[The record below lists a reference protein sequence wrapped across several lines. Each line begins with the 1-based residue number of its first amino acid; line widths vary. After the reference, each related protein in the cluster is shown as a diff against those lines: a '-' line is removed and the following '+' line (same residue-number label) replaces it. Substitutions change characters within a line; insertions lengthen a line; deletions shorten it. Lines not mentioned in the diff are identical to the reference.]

1 MSILTKLSQLSP
13 NLSPATQKKI
23 VVTNNYDM
31 PILTE
36 FLQLNPSQSPE
47 LKSIM
52 KTSNSTKSLQSPH
65 KFVKMMKVN
74 SPTTTTISIPNT
86 ADDENTTIDEEKSK
100 NQLLTDSIESNL
112 FTDAWNEK
120 NTQALR
126 ANFLKK
132 VFGGGDGGS
141 GPSTSNNSSKMSK
154 EKFVRDVSKSLE
166 RGEDVVTRMDPRAFE
181 SFLTSEVAGDSEP
194 PGLALPLNA
203 SRTYPIASCKAD
215 SFSASDLASSTLKS
229 TSIASSASGVSP
241 KARTISISLSNV
253 TPSLG
258 FADNLLIR
266 SLA

>member
-13 NLSPATQKKI
+13 SLSPATQKKI

-52 KTSNSTKSLQSPH
+52 KTSNSTKSLQPPH

-74 SPTTTTISIPNT
+74 SPTTTISIPNT
-86 ADDENTTIDEEKSK
+86 TDDENTIDEEKIISK

-112 FTDAWNEK
+112 SLFTDVWNEK

-141 GPSTSNNSSKMSK
+141 VVVIPPLKHLLLD
-154 EKFVRDVSKSLE
+154 DVPDPPE
-166 RGEDVVTRMDPRAFE
+166 RQQPRQ
-181 SFLTSEVAGDSEP
+181 
-194 PGLALPLNA
+194 LPHYHRQRQIIEIPLH
-203 SRTYPIASCKAD
+203 SCD
-215 SFSASDLASSTLKS
+215 E
-229 TSIASSASGVSP
+229 
-241 KARTISISLSNV
+241 TIIQYY
-253 TPSLG
+253 
-258 FADNLLIR
+258 
-266 SLA
+266 

>member
-1 MSILTKLSQLSP
+1 MSILTKLSQLSS

-74 SPTTTTISIPNT
+74 SPTTTISIPNT
-86 ADDENTTIDEEKSK
+86 TDDENTIDEEKIISK

-112 FTDAWNEK
+112 SLFTDVWNEK

-132 VFGGGDGGS
+132 VFGGDGGS
-141 GPSTSNNSSKMSK
+141 VVVIPPLKHLLLD
-154 EKFVRDVSKSLE
+154 DVPHPPE
-166 RGEDVVTRMDPRAFE
+166 RQQPRQ
-181 SFLTSEVAGDSEP
+181 
-194 PGLALPLNA
+194 LPHYRQRQIIEIPLH
-203 SRTYPIASCKAD
+203 SCD
-215 SFSASDLASSTLKS
+215 E
-229 TSIASSASGVSP
+229 
-241 KARTISISLSNV
+241 TIIQYY
-253 TPSLG
+253 
-258 FADNLLIR
+258 
-266 SLA
+266 

>member
-13 NLSPATQKKI
+13 SLSPATQKKI

-36 FLQLNPSQSPE
+36 FLLQLNPSQSPE

-52 KTSNSTKSLQSPH
+52 KTSNSTKSLQPPH
-65 KFVKMMKVN
+65 KFVKM
-74 SPTTTTISIPNT
+74 TRSIPNT

-132 VFGGGDGGS
+132 VFGGDGGS
-141 GPSTSNNSSKMSK
+141 VVVIPPLKHLLLD
-154 EKFVRDVSKSLE
+154 DVPHPPE
-166 RGEDVVTRMDPRAFE
+166 RQQPRQ
-181 SFLTSEVAGDSEP
+181 
-194 PGLALPLNA
+194 LPHYRQRQIIEIPLH
-203 SRTYPIASCKAD
+203 SCD
-215 SFSASDLASSTLKS
+215 E
-229 TSIASSASGVSP
+229 
-241 KARTISISLSNV
+241 TIIQYY
-253 TPSLG
+253 
-258 FADNLLIR
+258 
-266 SLA
+266 

>member
-1 MSILTKLSQLSP
+1 MSILTKLPQLSS
-13 NLSPATQKKI
+13 NLSPATQNKI
-23 VVTNNYDM
+23 VVVTNNYDM

-36 FLQLNPSQSPE
+36 FLLQLNPSQSPE

-52 KTSNSTKSLQSPH
+52 KTSNSLQSPH

-112 FTDAWNEK
+112 FTDVWNEK

-141 GPSTSNNSSKMSK
+141 VVVIPPLKHLLLD
-154 EKFVRDVSKSLE
+154 DVPHPPE
-166 RGEDVVTRMDPRAFE
+166 RQQPRQ
-181 SFLTSEVAGDSEP
+181 
-194 PGLALPLNA
+194 LPHYHRQRQIIEIPLH
-203 SRTYPIASCKAD
+203 SCD
-215 SFSASDLASSTLKS
+215 E
-229 TSIASSASGVSP
+229 
-241 KARTISISLSNV
+241 TIIQYY
-253 TPSLG
+253 
-258 FADNLLIR
+258 
-266 SLA
+266 

>member
-1 MSILTKLSQLSP
+1 MSILTKLPQLSS
-13 NLSPATQKKI
+13 NLSPVTQNKI

-52 KTSNSTKSLQSPH
+52 KTSNSTNKSLQSPH

-86 ADDENTTIDEEKSK
+86 ADDENTTIDEEKIISK

-112 FTDAWNEK
+112 FTDVWNEK

-132 VFGGGDGGS
+132 VFGGDGGS
-141 GPSTSNNSSKMSK
+141 VVVIPPLKHLLLD
-154 EKFVRDVSKSLE
+154 DVPHPPE
-166 RGEDVVTRMDPRAFE
+166 RQQPRQ
-181 SFLTSEVAGDSEP
+181 
-194 PGLALPLNA
+194 LPHYRQRQIIEIPLH
-203 SRTYPIASCKAD
+203 SCD
-215 SFSASDLASSTLKS
+215 E
-229 TSIASSASGVSP
+229 
-241 KARTISISLSNV
+241 TIIQYY
-253 TPSLG
+253 
-258 FADNLLIR
+258 
-266 SLA
+266 

>member
-1 MSILTKLSQLSP
+1 MSILTKLPQLSS
-13 NLSPATQKKI
+13 NLSPATQNKMI

-36 FLQLNPSQSPE
+36 FLLQLNPSQSPE

-52 KTSNSTKSLQSPH
+52 KTSNSLQSPH

-74 SPTTTTISIPNT
+74 SPTTTNISIPNT

-112 FTDAWNEK
+112 FTDVWNEK

-141 GPSTSNNSSKMSK
+141 VVVIPPLKHLLLD
-154 EKFVRDVSKSLE
+154 DVPHPPE
-166 RGEDVVTRMDPRAFE
+166 RQQPRQ
-181 SFLTSEVAGDSEP
+181 
-194 PGLALPLNA
+194 LPHYHRQRQIIEIPLH
-203 SRTYPIASCKAD
+203 SCD
-215 SFSASDLASSTLKS
+215 E
-229 TSIASSASGVSP
+229 
-241 KARTISISLSNV
+241 TIIQYY
-253 TPSLG
+253 
-258 FADNLLIR
+258 
-266 SLA
+266 

>member
-1 MSILTKLSQLSP
+1 MSILTKLPQLSS
-13 NLSPATQKKI
+13 NLSPVTQNKI

-36 FLQLNPSQSPE
+36 FLLQLNPSQSPE

-52 KTSNSTKSLQSPH
+52 KTSNSLQSPH

-74 SPTTTTISIPNT
+74 SSPTTTTNISIPNT

-100 NQLLTDSIESNL
+100 NQLLTDSIIESNL

-141 GPSTSNNSSKMSK
+141 VVVIPPLKHLLLD
-154 EKFVRDVSKSLE
+154 DVPDPPE
-166 RGEDVVTRMDPRAFE
+166 RQQPRQ
-181 SFLTSEVAGDSEP
+181 
-194 PGLALPLNA
+194 LPHYHRQRQIIEIPLH
-203 SRTYPIASCKAD
+203 SCD
-215 SFSASDLASSTLKS
+215 E
-229 TSIASSASGVSP
+229 
-241 KARTISISLSNV
+241 TIIQYY
-253 TPSLG
+253 
-258 FADNLLIR
+258 
-266 SLA
+266 

>member
-1 MSILTKLSQLSP
+1 MSILTKLPQLSS

-47 LKSIM
+47 LKSI
-52 KTSNSTKSLQSPH
+52 KTSNSTKSLQPPH

-74 SPTTTTISIPNT
+74 SPTTTISIPNT
-86 ADDENTTIDEEKSK
+86 TDDENTIDEEKIISK

-112 FTDAWNEK
+112 FTDVWNEK

-141 GPSTSNNSSKMSK
+141 VVVIPPLKHLLLD
-154 EKFVRDVSKSLE
+154 DVPHPPE
-166 RGEDVVTRMDPRAFE
+166 RQQPRQ
-181 SFLTSEVAGDSEP
+181 
-194 PGLALPLNA
+194 LPHYHRQRQIIEIPLH
-203 SRTYPIASCKAD
+203 SCD
-215 SFSASDLASSTLKS
+215 E
-229 TSIASSASGVSP
+229 
-241 KARTISISLSNV
+241 TIIQYY
-253 TPSLG
+253 
-258 FADNLLIR
+258 
-266 SLA
+266 

>member
-1 MSILTKLSQLSP
+1 MSILTKLSQLSS

-74 SPTTTTISIPNT
+74 SPTTTNISIPNT

-141 GPSTSNNSSKMSK
+141 VVVIPPLKHLLLD
-154 EKFVRDVSKSLE
+154 DVPDPPE
-166 RGEDVVTRMDPRAFE
+166 RQQPRQ
-181 SFLTSEVAGDSEP
+181 
-194 PGLALPLNA
+194 LPHYHRQRQIIEIPLH
-203 SRTYPIASCKAD
+203 SCD
-215 SFSASDLASSTLKS
+215 E
-229 TSIASSASGVSP
+229 
-241 KARTISISLSNV
+241 TIIQYY
-253 TPSLG
+253 
-258 FADNLLIR
+258 
-266 SLA
+266 

>member
-13 NLSPATQKKI
+13 SLSPATQKKI

-74 SPTTTTISIPNT
+74 SPTTTTTISIPNT

-100 NQLLTDSIESNL
+100 NQLLTDSIIESNL

-141 GPSTSNNSSKMSK
+141 VVVIPPLKHLLLD
-154 EKFVRDVSKSLE
+154 DVPHPPE
-166 RGEDVVTRMDPRAFE
+166 RQQPRQ
-181 SFLTSEVAGDSEP
+181 
-194 PGLALPLNA
+194 LPHYHRQRQIIEIPLH
-203 SRTYPIASCKAD
+203 SCD
-215 SFSASDLASSTLKS
+215 E
-229 TSIASSASGVSP
+229 
-241 KARTISISLSNV
+241 TIIQYY
-253 TPSLG
+253 
-258 FADNLLIR
+258 
-266 SLA
+266 

>member
-1 MSILTKLSQLSP
+1 MSILTKLPQLSS
-13 NLSPATQKKI
+13 NLSPATQNKI
-23 VVTNNYDM
+23 VVVTNNYDM

-36 FLQLNPSQSPE
+36 FLLQLNPSQSPE

-52 KTSNSTKSLQSPH
+52 KTSNSLQSPH

-74 SPTTTTISIPNT
+74 SPTTTNISIPNT

-141 GPSTSNNSSKMSK
+141 VVVIPPLKHLLLD
-154 EKFVRDVSKSLE
+154 DVPHPPE
-166 RGEDVVTRMDPRAFE
+166 RQQPRQ
-181 SFLTSEVAGDSEP
+181 
-194 PGLALPLNA
+194 LPHYHRQRQIIEIPLH
-203 SRTYPIASCKAD
+203 SCD
-215 SFSASDLASSTLKS
+215 E
-229 TSIASSASGVSP
+229 
-241 KARTISISLSNV
+241 TIIQYY
-253 TPSLG
+253 
-258 FADNLLIR
+258 
-266 SLA
+266 

>member
-1 MSILTKLSQLSP
+1 MSILTKLPQLSS

-52 KTSNSTKSLQSPH
+52 KTSNSTKSLQPPH

-74 SPTTTTISIPNT
+74 SPTTTISIPNT
-86 ADDENTTIDEEKSK
+86 ADDENTIDEEKIISK

-112 FTDAWNEK
+112 SLFTDVWNEK

-132 VFGGGDGGS
+132 VFGGDGGS
-141 GPSTSNNSSKMSK
+141 VVVIPPLKHLLLD
-154 EKFVRDVSKSLE
+154 DVPHPPE
-166 RGEDVVTRMDPRAFE
+166 RQQPRQ
-181 SFLTSEVAGDSEP
+181 
-194 PGLALPLNA
+194 LPHYRQRQIIEIPLH
-203 SRTYPIASCKAD
+203 SCD
-215 SFSASDLASSTLKS
+215 E
-229 TSIASSASGVSP
+229 
-241 KARTISISLSNV
+241 TIIQYY
-253 TPSLG
+253 
-258 FADNLLIR
+258 
-266 SLA
+266 

>member
-1 MSILTKLSQLSP
+1 MSILTKLPQLSS

-52 KTSNSTKSLQSPH
+52 KTSNSLQSPH

-74 SPTTTTISIPNT
+74 SSPTTTTNISIPNT
-86 ADDENTTIDEEKSK
+86 ADDKNTTIDEEKSK
-100 NQLLTDSIESNL
+100 NQLLTDSIIESNL

-141 GPSTSNNSSKMSK
+141 VVVIPPLKHLLLD
-154 EKFVRDVSKSLE
+154 DVPHPPE
-166 RGEDVVTRMDPRAFE
+166 RQQPRQ
-181 SFLTSEVAGDSEP
+181 
-194 PGLALPLNA
+194 LPHYHRQRQIIEIPLH
-203 SRTYPIASCKAD
+203 SCD
-215 SFSASDLASSTLKS
+215 E
-229 TSIASSASGVSP
+229 
-241 KARTISISLSNV
+241 TIIQYY
-253 TPSLG
+253 
-258 FADNLLIR
+258 
-266 SLA
+266 

>member
-1 MSILTKLSQLSP
+1 MSILTKLPQLSS
-13 NLSPATQKKI
+13 NLSPVTQKKMI

-36 FLQLNPSQSPE
+36 FLLQLNPSQSPE

-74 SPTTTTISIPNT
+74 SPTTTNISIPNT
-86 ADDENTTIDEEKSK
+86 ADDKNTTIDEEKSK

-112 FTDAWNEK
+112 FTDVWNEK

-141 GPSTSNNSSKMSK
+141 VVVIPPLKHLLLDDVPDPPERQQPRQLPHYHRQRQIIEIPLHSCD
-154 EKFVRDVSKSLE
+154 EKIIQ
-166 RGEDVVTRMDPRAFE
+166 
-181 SFLTSEVAGDSEP
+181 
-194 PGLALPLNA
+194 
-203 SRTYPIASCKAD
+203 YY
-215 SFSASDLASSTLKS
+215 
-229 TSIASSASGVSP
+229 
-241 KARTISISLSNV
+241 
-253 TPSLG
+253 
-258 FADNLLIR
+258 
-266 SLA
+266 

>member
-1 MSILTKLSQLSP
+1 MSISTELPQLSP
-13 NLSPATQKKI
+13 SLSTTTQKI

-100 NQLLTDSIESNL
+100 NQLLTDSIIESNL

-132 VFGGGDGGS
+132 VFGGDGGS
-141 GPSTSNNSSKMSK
+141 VVVIPPLKHLLLD
-154 EKFVRDVSKSLE
+154 DVPDPPE
-166 RGEDVVTRMDPRAFE
+166 RQQPRQ
-181 SFLTSEVAGDSEP
+181 
-194 PGLALPLNA
+194 LPHYHRQRQIIEIPLH
-203 SRTYPIASCKAD
+203 SCD
-215 SFSASDLASSTLKS
+215 E
-229 TSIASSASGVSP
+229 
-241 KARTISISLSNV
+241 TIIQYY
-253 TPSLG
+253 
-258 FADNLLIR
+258 
-266 SLA
+266 

>member
-52 KTSNSTKSLQSPH
+52 KTSNSLQSPH

-74 SPTTTTISIPNT
+74 SSPTTTTNISIPNT

-100 NQLLTDSIESNL
+100 NQLLTDSIIESNL

-132 VFGGGDGGS
+132 VFGGDGGS
-141 GPSTSNNSSKMSK
+141 VVVIPPLKHLLLD
-154 EKFVRDVSKSLE
+154 DVPHPPE
-166 RGEDVVTRMDPRAFE
+166 RQQPRQ
-181 SFLTSEVAGDSEP
+181 
-194 PGLALPLNA
+194 LPHYHRQRQIIEIPLH
-203 SRTYPIASCKAD
+203 SCD
-215 SFSASDLASSTLKS
+215 E
-229 TSIASSASGVSP
+229 
-241 KARTISISLSNV
+241 TIIQYY
-253 TPSLG
+253 
-258 FADNLLIR
+258 
-266 SLA
+266 

>member
-13 NLSPATQKKI
+13 SLSPTTQKI

-52 KTSNSTKSLQSPH
+52 KTSNSTNKSLQPPH
-65 KFVKMMKVN
+65 KFVKM
-74 SPTTTTISIPNT
+74 TRSIPNT

-100 NQLLTDSIESNL
+100 NQLLTDSIIESNL

-132 VFGGGDGGS
+132 VFGGDGGS
-141 GPSTSNNSSKMSK
+141 VVVIPPLKHLLLD
-154 EKFVRDVSKSLE
+154 DVPHPPE
-166 RGEDVVTRMDPRAFE
+166 RQQPRQ
-181 SFLTSEVAGDSEP
+181 
-194 PGLALPLNA
+194 LPHYHRQRQIIEIPLH
-203 SRTYPIASCKAD
+203 SCD
-215 SFSASDLASSTLKS
+215 E
-229 TSIASSASGVSP
+229 
-241 KARTISISLSNV
+241 TIIQYY
-253 TPSLG
+253 
-258 FADNLLIR
+258 
-266 SLA
+266 

>member
-1 MSILTKLSQLSP
+1 MSILTKLPQLSS
-13 NLSPATQKKI
+13 NLSPVTQNKI

-36 FLQLNPSQSPE
+36 FLLQLNPSQSPE

-52 KTSNSTKSLQSPH
+52 KTSNSLQSPH

-74 SPTTTTISIPNT
+74 SPTTTNISIPNT

-100 NQLLTDSIESNL
+100 NQLLTDSIIESNL

-141 GPSTSNNSSKMSK
+141 VVVIPPLKHLLLD
-154 EKFVRDVSKSLE
+154 DVPDPPE
-166 RGEDVVTRMDPRAFE
+166 RQQPRQ
-181 SFLTSEVAGDSEP
+181 
-194 PGLALPLNA
+194 LPHYHRQRQIIEIPLH
-203 SRTYPIASCKAD
+203 SCD
-215 SFSASDLASSTLKS
+215 E
-229 TSIASSASGVSP
+229 
-241 KARTISISLSNV
+241 TIIQYY
-253 TPSLG
+253 
-258 FADNLLIR
+258 
-266 SLA
+266 